1 MIRYMK
7 ERAAKEQLEN
17 VEPRVVQPDDP
28 GLPNGSVDRI
38 LVVDTWHHI
47 AGRAAYRKKLG
58 RTQAGRL
65 RDDLDFTKVR
75 PVNT

>member
-17 VEPRVVQPDDP
+17 VEPRVVQADDP

-47 AGRAAYRKKLG
+47 AGRAA
-58 RTQAGRL
+58 
-65 RDDLDFTKVR
+65 
-75 PVNT
+75 